1 MKLFVK
7 VDFWVQVILYTLL
20 FLSMIIYSFY
30 SILPFLMLI
39 GGWQLM
45 TAIVLTIF
53 FSDQQRAQYLRF
65 APAYLL
71 ISPLIYISP
80 SLFIAI
86 YLMGAFGIAIWY
98 SKITYHHNRRLQTT
112 FRSFWDLE
120 I

>member
-7 VDFWVQVILYTLL
+7 VDFWIQVVLYTLL
-20 FLSMIIYSFY
+20 FVGMTIYSFFL
-30 SILPFLMLI
+30 ILPFLIVI

-45 TAIVLTIF
+45 TAIVLTVVLG
-53 FSDQQRAQYLRF
+53 DQQRVQYLRI
-65 APAYLL
+65 ALGYLL
-71 ISPLIYISP
+71 VFPLIYYSP
-80 SLFIAI
+80 SFLHTI
-86 YLMGAFGIAIWY
+86 YLIGAFGIAIWY